1 MSLSLI
7 LIIQVTTDKVLVLSM
22 IDDSRLIKRQVVVF
36 TYFKKFV
43 NSLDGNK
50 LLSFLHYITGSSS
63 IAVHAI
69 KLMFHSHISNLQHV
83 TVYPCLAVVGL
94 PSSSYDGFTDFKTWM
109 KL

>member
-1 MSLSLI
+1 MKVLAIIMCGGLIEMSLSLI

-69 KLMFHSHISNLQHV
+69 KLRGSPAKSGPFKFASDKCFLLYFLQ
-83 TVYPCLAVVGL
+83 
-94 PSSSYDGFTDFKTWM
+94 
-109 KL
+109 